1 MRETGKPNAI
11 NLPFGDGTFH
21 SFLVFYG
28 DFGDG
33 LYTVLGL
40 PMYVHIFI
48 YILIYIYIYVYVL
61 NKYIYILYIYIYI
74 IYVYNIIYI
83 LYKYIKY
90 K

>member
-40 PMYVHIFI
+40 SMYVHI
-48 YILIYIYIYVYVL
+48 YILIYIYVR
-61 NKYIYILYIYIYI
+61 
-74 IYVYNIIYI
+74 
-83 LYKYIKY
+83 IK
-90 K
+90 